1 MTRFTFEEINL
12 ICCYK
17 ADTKAATVA
26 SMTAALPFMESEFT
40 ELAVILSILVYTL
53 FSRMFDLTQPP
64 VVKHSIAVA

>member
-26 SMTAALPFMESEFT
+26 CMKAALPFMESEFT
-40 ELAVILSILVYTL
+40 ELAGRTIANLDKLTETE
-53 FSRMFDLTQPP
+53 FSEQSFEPAEDNG
-64 VVKHSIAVA
+64 

>member
-26 SMTAALPFMESEFT
+26 DMKAALPFMESEFT
-40 ELAVILSILVYTL
+40 ELAGRTIAQLDKLTEEGFAELS
-53 FSRMFDLTQPP
+53 FEPAEDNG
-64 VVKHSIAVA
+64 

>member
-12 ICCYK
+12 IYCYK

-40 ELAVILSILVYTL
+40 ELAGSTIANLDKLTEEE
-53 FSRMFDLTQPP
+53 FSEQSFEPAEDNG
-64 VVKHSIAVA
+64 